1 MRRSIHRRSARRRY
15 SPRRRHSPRPEAAHG
30 HRRGRVTRMATE
42 KGLGRPFYAL
52 LTAAAI
58 STLGDG
64 VRATAVPLLAT
75 EFTHNAF
82 LVSIVNFAG
91 WLPWLTVA
99 LFSGV
104 LVDRW
109 DRRRTMVYVDGARAV
124 LVLVLALLAI
134 ASPESWK
141 WLLLVAVI
149 AFLLGV
155 GETLFDPASQALLPA
170 VVPQHKLT
178 VANSRFQSLQLTG
191 SEFVGPPL
199 GSLLFAAAATLPFLL
214 DSASFLLAAVLVAA
228 IRLPPGLV
236 EHHAAQEREEERMM
250 EAVKTGLRWLWNE
263 RPIRTM
269 ALILGA
275 WMVVDGGVYAV
286 LVLFSLE
293 ELGLGT
299 AGFGLLMT
307 ASAVGSIFG
316 SLVAPRVTRLIPGGY
331 ALVVSLATFGL
342 GYLAIGSVHHL
353 AVALAG
359 FTLAGLASGV
369 WNVVTVTFRQAYIP
383 QHLFGRVISSYR
395 VIAWGG
401 TALGSL
407 VGGALAH
414 VFGLRVPLLI
424 AGTAV
429 IGLAF
434 VAFVELR
441 HIVMPSEA
449 DPDDAPVAA
458 PAETDP
464 DSHRAAD

>member
-1 MRRSIHRRSARRRY
+1 
-15 SPRRRHSPRPEAAHG
+15 
-30 HRRGRVTRMATE
+30 MASE

-64 VRATAVPLLAT
+64 VRATAVPLLAA

-124 LVLVLALLAI
+124 LVLVLAVIAI

-170 VVPQHKLT
+170 VVPQHKLVT
-178 VANSRFQSLQLTG
+178 ANSRFQSLQLTG

-199 GSLLFAAAATLPFLL
+199 GSLLFAVAATLPFLL

-228 IRLPPGLV
+228 IRLPPGVL
-236 EHHAAQEREEERMM
+236 ERHAAAEAEPEGMM
-250 EAVKTGLRWLWNE
+250 DAVRSGLRWLWNE

-275 WMVVDGGVYAV
+275 WMIVDGGVYAV

-307 ASAVGSIFG
+307 SSAVGSIFG

-331 ALVVSLATFGL
+331 ALVASLAVLRPRLPGHRHGL
-342 GYLAIGSVHHL
+342 EPVDRPRGILPRGPGQRGVERGHRHLPPGVHPPAPVRPRDQFLPGHRL
-353 AVALAG
+353 GRHRARLAG
-359 FTLAGLASGV
+359 GRRGGPGVRPARAAAGRRSRRRRPVVRGLRRTPAHRHAVRRRPLRRPGRGSG
-369 WNVVTVTFRQAYIP
+369 RGRLGRP
-383 QHLFGRVISSYR
+383 PGGRV
-395 VIAWGG
+395 
-401 TALGSL
+401 T
-407 VGGALAH
+407 
-414 VFGLRVPLLI
+414 
-424 AGTAV
+424 
-429 IGLAF
+429 
-434 VAFVELR
+434 
-441 HIVMPSEA
+441 
-449 DPDDAPVAA
+449 
-458 PAETDP
+458 
-464 DSHRAAD
+464 